1 MMPTTP
7 LVFNTVIRMVLKDAV
22 VTLQMK
28 GIMSAR
34 SKGYKAKSMR
44 TFDQQPA
51 GIFAPVGSFG
61 VGIMHKVSASL
72 RD

>member
-1 MMPTTP
+1 
-7 LVFNTVIRMVLKDAV
+7 V

-28 GIMSAR
+28 GIMSER

-44 TFDQQPA
+44 TLDQQPA

-61 VGIMHKVSASL
+61 VGIMHKVCASL
-72 RD
+72 SD